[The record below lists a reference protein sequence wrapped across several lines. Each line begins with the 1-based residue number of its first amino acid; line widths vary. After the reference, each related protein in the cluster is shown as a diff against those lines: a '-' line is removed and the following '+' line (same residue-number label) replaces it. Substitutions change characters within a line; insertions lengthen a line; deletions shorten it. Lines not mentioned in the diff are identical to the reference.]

1 MWSQTRCRHLT
12 TIHEGLRP
20 STADRN
26 RRGLQDSKK
35 NTAMRHEKPGIT
47 PLSVACFARR
57 PQLAADQSMVGNERR
72 EAMARV
78 DETIHE
84 LGVNGAANPTPRT
97 GEPEAPA
104 RTSGSE
110 RFRRLKRNEVV
121 SHGDFVADERLGL
134 QPWEGPGG
142 FRADAFVRPIY
153 RRKETEKSRPTATPG
168 SKREAASS
176 A

>member
-1 MWSQTRCRHLT
+1 MKRLFSSPDSTEMGLLQSRLEEAGIPCLLRDEQISQA
-12 TIHEGLRP
+12 IP
-20 STADRN
+20 
-26 RRGLQDSKK
+26 
-35 NTAMRHEKPGIT
+35 
-47 PLSVACFARR
+47 SVACFARR
-57 PQLAADQSMVGNERR
+57 PQPAADQSVVGNERR

-84 LGVNGAANPTPRT
+84 RGANCAAIPAQRT

-104 RTSGSE
+104 RTSVSE
-110 RFRRLKRNEVV
+110 GFRRLKRNEVV

-153 RRKETEKSRPTATPG
+153 RRKETEKFRPTATSR